1 MATSNGSDHVDTDG
15 ILQQFQAGNVDIATF
30 LDEKLK
36 PREPPNPSNP
46 TWYLRVGQPDTRIIE
61 PLAPSGGN
69 SGGRKR
75 AAESPAQRGAR
86 PAKKKVADKSTS
98 NGKASSKANAGE
110 VRGSEQQQRD
120 RPRTIIT
127 HLKDVPQPLRET
139 LKTLTNFKKG
149 AKAPSPDLAHVFH
162 GQQSDSELYR
172 LFTQAFI
179 CYDVSA
185 YDGDKT
191 DFYLRLLGHAYT
203 HYLFRHI
210 ADQAIENW

>member
-1 MATSNGSDHVDTDG
+1 M
-15 ILQQFQAGNVDIATF
+15 
-30 LDEKLK
+30 
-36 PREPPNPSNP
+36 
-46 TWYLRVGQPDTRIIE
+46 VGPV
-61 PLAPSGGN
+61 APSGGN

-210 ADQAIENW
+210 ADQAIENCEDLEEEAGLVLHENIRKIFETPLPCCPAEQPPESNDEETG